1 MTIDWNTLFA
11 HCERQAPAT
20 RDDIERLI
28 EDLSRPV
35 QASECR
41 SIIDSQSNPWPT
53 QHTLHASWSPIDP
66 TAWPMPGV
74 TLPSRWLEFLAWSNG
89 GLVTNGEMEFCF
101 FGAADIREFLLAYQI
116 PEYMPQAIPLGL
128 DGAGN
133 FALLDVR
140 QPLQGGEY
148 PIVGAAAGN
157 LGFEDAR
164 CLAPGFEA
172 FCRRTESIETTLFDT

>member
-35 QASECR
+35 QPSECR

-74 TLPSRWLEFLAWSNG
+74 TLPPRWLEFLAWSNG

-101 FGAADIREFLLAYQI
+101 FGAADIREFLLALPDSRI
-116 PEYMPQAIPLGL
+116 HAPGHPA
-128 DGAGN
+128 GAGW
-133 FALLDVR
+133 
-140 QPLQGGEY
+140 
-148 PIVGAAAGN
+148 
-157 LGFEDAR
+157 
-164 CLAPGFEA
+164 
-172 FCRRTESIETTLFDT
+172 RR